1 MPVSHRHPRRHQ
13 WLHRISSHTSIV
25 KALDWCPTRSNLGFT
40 VEVAMIIASSS
51 EVCALLWDKNKSEL
65 VTSMVFRRINSPV
78 ELPIHDEAAE
88 LFGHSSRFISWLG
101 AHWESCT
108 EKFGGTKVATH
119 FHGSMAAAPKVS

>member
-40 VEVAMIIASSS
+40 VEVAMIIASSFGT
-51 EVCALLWDKNKSEL
+51 LL
-65 VTSMVFRRINSPV
+65 M
-78 ELPIHDEAAE
+78 
-88 LFGHSSRFISWLG
+88 
-101 AHWESCT
+101 SCT